1 MPRALRY
8 GAAWAAEVAHRL
20 TSVAAMATRVLFMGP
35 PSEGRRRSEKAPF
48 EKLRRRGLGRR
59 MCEALSKVLS
69 SATPRKTRPTA
80 RFLDEWSAANDRHA
94 RAPSGALRGPGPCV
108 QRVFSARRSRPIG
121 AGVNVPVG
129 VLLTLCALWCAAYEV
144 RALGLLALPV

>member
-48 EKLRRRGLGRR
+48 QKLRRRALETR
-59 MCEALSKVLS
+59 MCEALSKS
-69 SATPRKTRPTA
+69 SVVRDAPQDKTHSAVPRRMVGRERPP
-80 RFLDEWSAANDRHA
+80 RA
-94 RAPSGALRGPGPCV
+94 RA
-108 QRVFSARRSRPIG
+108 
-121 AGVNVPVG
+121 
-129 VLLTLCALWCAAYEV
+129 V
-144 RALGLLALPV
+144 RLLARPCAMRPARL